1 MIYIFRLSHRI
12 SRDIRLTSHL
22 CLCARAFLADKLYYS
37 GQNDSSLEKSI
48 KSVTSRFGGDFKVEY
63 VSDPK
68 EFISC
73 FRGLVVHLTMY
84 GEPFLDK
91 IKTIKD
97 KLKSKDILVVVG
109 GPKVEPWVYNISTY
123 NLSVTSQPI
132 SEVGALSVFL
142 HELCDKKEAGK
153 IFKGAYIQVI
163 PSSKGK
169 VVKKDNI

>member
-12 SRDIRLTSHL
+12 SRDIRLTTHL

-37 GQNDSSLEKSI
+37 GQKDSSLEKSI
-48 KSVTSRFGGDFKVEY
+48 KSVTSRFGGDFRVEY

-68 EFISC
+68 KFIFS
-73 FRGLVVHLTMY
+73 FKGIVIHLTMY

-91 IKTIKD
+91 LKVIKG

-109 GPKVEPWVYNISTY
+109 GPKVEPWVYGVSNY

-153 IFKGAYIQVI
+153 IFNGAYVRVV

-169 VVKKDNI
+169 VVQKR